1 MKRRVIGLLCSSALL
16 SIMVPVGLLAHADD
30 FDAAKTANSIF
41 QEAQRQS
48 VQQQNQAPATSNPSP
63 SRSTSGNQGYYQST
77 PSNRGNGS
85 TSSTEQPSD
94 SRATTQNN
102 IDTSNAGTP
111 SSGYGGSNDFQYDT
125 DDDGPSKSKINTSD
139 ASLSDGSTGRSRGS
153 SSSGSSH
160 RSRGLSD
167 RQKAE
172 IRANN
177 YLAKVRQ
184 KLALRTAQNNDGGA
198 WELRHSYEN
207 QLQVINN
214 GSRTAQTRALQVQL
228 SGELD
233 QLQAVHDRHVDT
245 FNNEINQLPNDHST
259 DKRAVDLQDSIDY
272 EDAQLAI
279 KQDKARKKFAKEI
292 KDINPVHK
300 KKAQKRAKDEY
311 ERELKEKGLKD
322 PYALEKS
329 NREAWKKAQ
338 AHAEVLRNDY

>member
-1 MKRRVIGLLCSSALL
+1 
-16 SIMVPVGLLAHADD
+16 MVPVGLLAHADD

-48 VQQQNQAPATSNPSP
+48 VQQQNQAPATSNSSP
-63 SRSTSGNQGYYQST
+63 ARSTSGNQGYYQST

-85 TSSTEQPSD
+85 TSSAEQPSNN
-94 SRATTQNN
+94 RTIGQNS
-102 IDTSNAGTP
+102 IDTSDAGTP
-111 SSGYGGSNDFQYDT
+111 SNGYGGSNDFQYDT
-125 DDDGPSKSKINTSD
+125 DDNGPSNSKINTSD
-139 ASLSDGSTGRSRGS
+139 ASLSDGSTGRSHDS
-153 SSSGSSH
+153 SSSGSS
-160 RSRGLSD
+160 RRFRGLSD

-172 IRANN
+172 NRANN

-184 KLALRTAQNNDGGA
+184 KLTLRTAQNNDGGA

-214 GSRTAQTRALQVQL
+214 GSRTAQIRALQVQL

-245 FNNEINQLPNDHST
+245 FNNEIDQLPNDHST

-292 KDINPVHK
+292 KAINPVNK

-311 ERELKEKGLKD
+311 KRELKEKGLKD